1 MTDYTPAEEQYIQG
15 VADKVSN
22 DWKRK
27 KAFDGRR
34 NRSAWKRMNR
44 PEKSMAQ
51 ERGGEI
57 IMNLL
62 AKREEDWGFGS
73 SAMSTESVIS
83 GTKDL
88 STEGFGEVIEP

>member
-1 MTDYTPAEEQYIQG
+1 MTDYTPTAVEEEYIQG

-51 ERGGEI
+51 ERGSQI
-57 IMNLL
+57 IMSLL
-62 AKREEDWGFGS
+62 DKL
-73 SAMSTESVIS
+73 TEA
-83 GTKDL
+83 
-88 STEGFGEVIEP
+88 